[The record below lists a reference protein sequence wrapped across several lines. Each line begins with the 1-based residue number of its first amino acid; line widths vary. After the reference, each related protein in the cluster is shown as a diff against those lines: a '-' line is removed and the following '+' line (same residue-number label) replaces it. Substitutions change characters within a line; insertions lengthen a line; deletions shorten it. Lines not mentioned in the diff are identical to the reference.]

1 MRGLKVTLPEGVVIR
16 ESRPSDGAAMHALVE
31 RVGTLEQNTAY
42 GYLLMADHFRS
53 TCVVA
58 ERQGALVGLVIG
70 YRPPSEP
77 SALFVWQVGVDPS
90 MRGQGLG
97 RALLAAFTQT
107 QGARSARSLL
117 ATVAPSNGASNKL
130 FAAFAREA
138 GSRVVV
144 TDGYGS
150 DLFPPG
156 HERECL
162 LRIDLPTA
170 RDADSCSN
178 EVMA

>member
-1 MRGLKVTLPEGVVIR
+1 MRGLNATPPTGVVLR
-16 ESRPSDGAAMHALVE
+16 SSRPKDGAAMHALVE
-31 RVGTLEQNTAY
+31 RVGLLEQNTAY

-58 ERQGALVGLVIG
+58 ERDGALVGLVIG

-97 RALLAAFTQT
+97 RTLLNAFVQT
-107 QGARSARSLL
+107 PGGRSARSLL

-130 FAAFAREA
+130 FAAFAREIR
-138 GSRVVV
+138 SQVVV
-144 TDGYGS
+144 TEGYGS
-150 DLFPPG
+150 ELFPPG

-162 LRIDLPTA
+162 LRIDLPQA
-170 RDADSCSN
+170 HDADSS